1 MGKAGMRVHLE
12 LFGLSRL
19 STGAKEIMLDLE
31 EGTTFHDIVHL
42 LGARYPKLLEN
53 VIKPDGETLH
63 PPNVFNLNARRMI
76 QASQMDE
83 CPSDGDRIILMSV
96 SAGG

>member
-1 MGKAGMRVHLE
+1 MHVYVE
-12 LFGLSRL
+12 LFGLSRIAAGVKELSLELEENTTFRDIVRLL
-19 STGAKEIMLDLE
+19 ST
-31 EGTTFHDIVHL
+31 
-42 LGARYPKLLEN
+42 RYPDMIGN

-63 PPNVFNLNARRMI
+63 PPNIFNLNAKHMI
-76 QASQMDE
+76 QPNQMDT